1 MYLTAIIVIK
11 HKIIIIRVLVKFWLQ
26 KKDRYINALH
36 KIRNV
41 LMTFYITKG
50 YDDFNKRMLIC
61 CLVWKTND

>member
-26 KKDRYINALH
+26 KKDRYINALQ

-50 YDDFNKRMLIC
+50 YDDFNKRLLIC

>member
-26 KKDRYINALH
+26 KKDRYINALQ

-50 YDDFNKRMLIC
+50 YYDFNKRLLIC
-61 CLVWKTND
+61 YLVWKTND

>member
-11 HKIIIIRVLVKFWLQ
+11 HKIIIIRVLVKCWFQ
-26 KKDRYINALH
+26 KKDRYIYALQ

-50 YDDFNKRMLIC
+50 YDDFNKRLLIC